1 MSIHRF
7 HVKCHSADYV
17 WVVKR
22 ATKSSD
28 PIEYC
33 ISIHGRGDY
42 KNQEADY
49 NCRKEIPSYIWKEI
63 IKIIKF
69 NAH

>member
-7 HVKCHSADYV
+7 YVKCHSADYV

-22 ATKSSD
+22 ATKSSN

-49 NCRKEIPSYIWKEI
+49 NCRKEI